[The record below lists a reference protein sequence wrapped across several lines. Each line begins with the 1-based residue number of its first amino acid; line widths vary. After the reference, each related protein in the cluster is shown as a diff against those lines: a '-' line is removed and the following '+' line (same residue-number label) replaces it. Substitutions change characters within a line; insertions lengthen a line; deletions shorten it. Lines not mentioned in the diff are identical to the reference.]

1 MPLKK
6 IVNEVSSA
14 IYSLPWYVARD
25 EGFFT
30 AEGLDL
36 EFVSTSQEGTPKNG
50 SEDTRLVNPIV
61 CHAPFED
68 GQVKLFRACE
78 EGNVRRAYDL
88 SKKTVEG
95 RDVRITSLQPSRPLH
110 AIVVAPNSPIDR
122 PAQLAG
128 VPVGV
133 NFFAGSHFAA
143 IRLLEGFIGRE
154 RLKLQHFGGPASRFD
169 AVLAG
174 EVPAAMIME
183 PYVVARREARR
194 QHPGAGPFRRDRHR
208 ARRPSAGRPQ
218 GAVPCARSRLRL
230 PQCLA
235 GQQAQIHQLSD
246 RRHSRR
252 AIAGADRTSPTSTCR
267 GCASATP
274 CPIRRTNSTAAWKSS
289 SSTTS
294 VAGRVVVRQ
303 SGRQLGAVCGGA
315 LIADLNT
322 PASEPVRSNKR
333 DAPAGSHSSSPMR

>member
-25 EGFFT
+25 EGFFRDQ
-30 AEGLDL
+30 GLDL
-36 EFVSTSQEGTPKNG
+36 EFVSTSQEGTPING

-143 IRLLEGFIGRE
+143 IRLLEGFVGRE
-154 RLKLQHFGGPASRFD
+154 RVRLQHFGGPASRFD
-169 AVLAG
+169 AVLSG
-174 EVPAAMIME
+174 EVPAAVIME
-183 PYVVARREARR
+183 PYIALADKIGANILAQGHFVATDIARDDLPQDDLTSLYR
-194 QHPGAGPFRRDRHR
+194 ALDRASDFLNASPANKRKYVNYLVDDIPEGYRWGRPDSADFHLPRLRFGHTLSYPKAEFDRSLEILEQYDLLSPGASFANLVDN
-208 ARRPSAGRPQ
+208 S
-218 GAVPCARSRLRL
+218 
-230 PQCLA
+230 
-235 GQQAQIHQLSD
+235 
-246 RRHSRR
+246 
-252 AIAGADRTSPTSTCR
+252 AIA
-267 GCASATP
+267 
-274 CPIRRTNSTAAWKSS
+274 AA
-289 SSTTS
+289 
-294 VAGRVVVRQ
+294 A
-303 SGRQLGAVCGGA
+303 
-315 LIADLNT
+315 
-322 PASEPVRSNKR
+322 
-333 DAPAGSHSSSPMR
+333 H

>member
-25 EGFFT
+25 EGFF
-30 AEGLDL
+30 ADEGLDL
-36 EFVSTSQEGTPKNG
+36 EFVPTSQEGTPKNG

-95 RDVRITSLQPSRPLH
+95 REVRITSLQPSRPLH

-128 VPVGV
+128 IPVGV

-154 RLKLQHFGGPASRFD
+154 RVKLQHFGGPASRFD

-174 EVPAAMIME
+174 EVPAAVIME
-183 PYVVARREARR
+183 PYVSLAEKLGANILAQGHFVATDIAR
-194 QHPGAGPFRRDRHR
+194 DD
-208 ARRPSAGRPQ
+208 
-218 GAVPCARSRLRL
+218 L
-230 PQCLA
+230 PQEDLKA
-235 GQQAQIHQLSD
+235 LY
-246 RRHSRR
+246 R
-252 AIAGADRTSPTSTCR
+252 ALDRTSDFL
-267 GCASATP
+267 
-274 CPIRRTNSTAAWKSS
+274 NAA
-289 SSTTS
+289 
-294 VAGRVVVRQ
+294 
-303 SGRQLGAVCGGA
+303 
-315 LIADLNT
+315 
-322 PASEPVRSNKR
+322 PANKR
-333 DAPAGSHSSSPMR
+333 KYISYLIDDIPEGYRWGRPDVADFHLPRLRFGHTLAYPKSEFDRSLEILEQYDLLAPGVSSFGNLVDNSAISAAAH

>member
-25 EGFFT
+25 EGFF
-30 AEGLDL
+30 ADEGLDL
-36 EFVSTSQEGTPKNG
+36 EFVPTSQEGTPKNG

-95 RDVRITSLQPSRPLH
+95 REVRITSLQPSRPLH

-128 VPVGV
+128 IPVGV

-154 RLKLQHFGGPASRFD
+154 RVKLQHFGGPASRFD

-174 EVPAAMIME
+174 EVPAAVIME
-183 PYVVARREARR
+183 PYVSLAEKLGANILAQGHFIATDIARDDLPQEDLKALYRAL
-194 QHPGAGPFRRDRHR
+194 DRASDFLNAAPANKR
-208 ARRPSAGRPQ
+208 KYISYLIDDIPEGYRWGRPDV
-218 GAVPCARSRLRL
+218 ADFHLPRLRFGHT
-230 PQCLA
+230 LA
-235 GQQAQIHQLSD
+235 YPKSEFD
-246 RRHSRR
+246 RSLEILEQYDLLAPGVSSFGNLVDNS
-252 AIAGADRTSPTSTCR
+252 AIL
-267 GCASATP
+267 
-274 CPIRRTNSTAAWKSS
+274 AA
-289 SSTTS
+289 
-294 VAGRVVVRQ
+294 A
-303 SGRQLGAVCGGA
+303 
-315 LIADLNT
+315 
-322 PASEPVRSNKR
+322 
-333 DAPAGSHSSSPMR
+333 H

>member
-25 EGFFT
+25 EGFFA

-36 EFVSTSQEGTPKNG
+36 EFVPTSQEGTPKNG

-110 AIVVAPNSPIDR
+110 AIVVAPNSSIDR

-174 EVPAAMIME
+174 EAPAAIIME
-183 PYVVARREARR
+183 PYVSLAEKLGANILAQGHFVATDIARDDLPQEDLKALYR
-194 QHPGAGPFRRDRHR
+194 ALDR
-208 ARRPSAGRPQ
+208 ASDFLNASAANKRKYISYLINDIPEGYRWGRP
-218 GAVPCARSRLRL
+218 AVSDFHLPRLRFGHTL
-230 PQCLA
+230 PYPKNEFDRSLEILEQHDL
-235 GQQAQIHQLSD
+235 LSPGVSSFGNLVD
-246 RRHSRR
+246 N
-252 AIAGADRTSPTSTCR
+252 
-267 GCASATP
+267 SAL
-274 CPIRRTNSTAAWKSS
+274 SAA
-289 SSTTS
+289 
-294 VAGRVVVRQ
+294 A
-303 SGRQLGAVCGGA
+303 
-315 LIADLNT
+315 
-322 PASEPVRSNKR
+322 
-333 DAPAGSHSSSPMR
+333 H

>member
-25 EGFFT
+25 EGFFA

-36 EFVSTSQEGTPKNG
+36 EFVPTSQEGTPKNG

-110 AIVVAPNSPIDR
+110 AIVVAPNSSIDR

-174 EVPAAMIME
+174 EVPAAIIME
-183 PYVVARREARR
+183 PYVSLAEKLGANILAQGHFVATDIARDDLPQEDLKALYR
-194 QHPGAGPFRRDRHR
+194 ALDR
-208 ARRPSAGRPQ
+208 ASDFLNASAANKRKYISYLINDIPEGYRWGRPD
-218 GAVPCARSRLRL
+218 VSDFHLPRLRFGHTL
-230 PQCLA
+230 PYPKNEFDRSLEILEQHDL
-235 GQQAQIHQLSD
+235 LSPGVSSFGNLVD
-246 RRHSRR
+246 N
-252 AIAGADRTSPTSTCR
+252 
-267 GCASATP
+267 SAL
-274 CPIRRTNSTAAWKSS
+274 SAA
-289 SSTTS
+289 
-294 VAGRVVVRQ
+294 A
-303 SGRQLGAVCGGA
+303 
-315 LIADLNT
+315 
-322 PASEPVRSNKR
+322 
-333 DAPAGSHSSSPMR
+333 H